1 MRPRRIWWLAAGAVA
16 AWLLWM
22 TLRPQGQVTA
32 DLTYLTTPAATRGIS
47 ASFLVDFLGNIV
59 VFVPLGAALLPALH
73 GKSGASSH
81 LCKAALGATVLGAA
95 LSAAIELLQLAL
107 PSRVSA
113 WKDWGLNTLGTLTGA
128 LMMSVIVGKRKTGA

>member
-1 MRPRRIWWLAAGAVA
+1 MRQKRLWWLVTGAVV

-22 TLRPQGQVTA
+22 TLRPQAQVTA
-32 DLTYLTTPAATRGIS
+32 DLAYLTTPAATRGIS
-47 ASFLVDFLGNIV
+47 AGFLVDFLGNIA

-73 GKSGASSH
+73 GKSESSGH
-81 LCKAALGATVLGAA
+81 LCKAVLDATVLGAA

-128 LMMSVIVGKRKTGA
+128 LMMSVIVWKRKTGA